1 MEEFPLL
8 KNEQVSLLRADINTG
23 TVLDKNYIY
32 ATTPDQ
38 EVYVV
43 FDNIGLAI
51 EFAKSVIME
60 RNNVECGIYGN
71 DPVAL
76 LILDRYNVS
85 SY

>member
-1 MEEFPLL
+1 MEKFPLL
-8 KNEQVSLLRADINTG
+8 KNGQVALLRADINTG
-23 TVLDKNYIY
+23 IVLDKNYVY

-43 FDNIGLAI
+43 FDNIDLAI
-51 EFAKSVIME
+51 EFAKLIIME
-60 RNNVECGIYGN
+60 RNDIECGIYGN

-76 LILDRYNVS
+76 LTLNRYNIS

>member
-1 MEEFPLL
+1 MEKFPLL
-8 KNEQVSLLRADINTG
+8 KNGQVALLRADINTG
-23 TVLDKNYIY
+23 IVLDKNYVY

-43 FDNIGLAI
+43 FDNIDLAI
-51 EFAKSVIME
+51 EFSKLIIME
-60 RNNVECGIYGN
+60 RNDIECGIYGN

-76 LILDRYNVS
+76 LTLNRYNIS

>member
-8 KNEQVSLLRADINTG
+8 KNEQVALLRADINTG

-60 RNNVECGIYGN
+60 RNDVECGIYGN

-76 LILDRYNVS
+76 LILDRYNIS